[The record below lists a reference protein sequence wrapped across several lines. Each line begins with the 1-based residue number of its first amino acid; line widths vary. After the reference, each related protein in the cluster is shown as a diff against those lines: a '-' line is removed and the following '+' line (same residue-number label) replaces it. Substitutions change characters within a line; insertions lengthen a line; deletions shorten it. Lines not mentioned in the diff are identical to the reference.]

1 MNRSALLYG
10 FTGLLAGAAIGHFLT
25 LSSSEVPVREP
36 IKPPVTAE
44 SPTRAFA
51 KGVVVRIV
59 PFDEGVSIEEAVDY
73 LRGQARTGVEID
85 GMPKPY
91 RLNFVVADPN
101 HMVKQFKLSVRD
113 IRLDQLC
120 ERIAQ
125 ISGMSVSFE
134 SDAIV
139 FTALPKPGEQAVAP
153 NGP

>member
-1 MNRSALLYG
+1 MNRRALIIGITAL
-10 FTGLLAGAAIGHFLT
+10 FVGAAIGHLLTRAFLVIPERAN
-25 LSSSEVPVREP
+25 LERSVP
-36 IKPPVTAE
+36 AE

-51 KGVVVRIV
+51 KGLIVRIV

-101 HMVKQFKLSVRD
+101 HTAKHFNLSLRD

-125 ISGMSVSFE
+125 VSGMTVSFDD
-134 SDAIV
+134 DAIV
-139 FTALPKPGEQAVAP
+139 FAASTKSGEQAAAP